1 MFKGNAYASHH
12 QRVTLPVSVS
22 ISVVVSVSLPTPFLV
37 SPAFASPIVAPACAD
52 CRVRF
57 CVVEISPLD
66 VMT

>member
-37 SPAFASPIVAPACAD
+37 STAFASTIVVVSACAAS
-52 CRVRF
+52 RV
-57 CVVEISPLD
+57 V
-66 VMT
+66 